1 MIGKARNNLFRMI
14 SVPNEE
20 NGTMEAAAKGIR
32 LKYFKDTRFQSVLT
46 HGNAC
51 NGNPFAL

>member
-32 LKYFKDTRFQSVLT
+32 LKYFSMKDTRLFR
-46 HGNAC
+46 
-51 NGNPFAL
+51 F